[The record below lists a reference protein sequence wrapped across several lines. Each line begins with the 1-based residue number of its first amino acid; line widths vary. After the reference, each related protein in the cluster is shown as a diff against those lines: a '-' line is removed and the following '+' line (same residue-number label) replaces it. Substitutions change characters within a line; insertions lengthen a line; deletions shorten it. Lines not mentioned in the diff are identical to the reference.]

1 MTAGHAPHSPPM
13 ETMRIPM
20 SMMWFVI
27 LGAVGFGIGGALGF
41 WSPWGILLSGAL
53 GGASLGLAFKDVWRV
68 VSLAV
73 LGLVGLAV
81 GLVGLLSGLIAGIP
95 VWLGL
100 LDPSSDEETM
110 VFGVSLLVLVGVAIL
125 GAMIGAAM
133 GANFGDWRRPVQLA
147 VAGAVGFGVGSLLS
161 DLLTSVVPILGQ
173 LGEGGGLAFAS
184 TLIGVIGGA
193 SLGAALGYLE
203 HRKLAQS
210 ADQG

>member
-100 LDPSSDEETM
+100 LDPHDDSETM
-110 VFGVSLLVLVGVAIL
+110 VFGVSLLLVVGVAIL
-125 GAMIGAAM
+125 GAMIGGAL
-133 GANFGDWRRPVQLA
+133 GANFGWRRLVQLG
-147 VAGAVGFGVGSLLS
+147 VAGAVGFGVGLLLS
-161 DLLTSVVPILGQ
+161 ELLSSVVPILGQ